1 MGNTLKLIPLSGSTH
16 GKMIKIVELSTPGTL
31 IHTALASTTDGQ
43 GDRIYL
49 WAHNSHSSSLN
60 IALEMGGVAVPDDQL
75 VFTLTTKQTLPL
87 LSGFFLRNA
96 LVVRAIGGA
105 ANLITV
111 FGHVVRSS

>member
-16 GKMIKIVELSTPGTL
+16 GKMIKIAALSTPGTL

-49 WAHNSHSSSLN
+49 WAHNSHTTTLN
-60 IALEMGGVAVPDDQL
+60 IALEMGGTTVPDDQL
-75 VFTLTTKQTLPL
+75 IFTLTTKQTLQI

-96 LVVRAIGGA
+96 LVLRAIGGA
-105 ANLITV
+105 ADLITV
-111 FGHVVRSS
+111 HGHVVRCS